1 MKLKRIPILEFH
13 FGEAFFTST
22 VGEIENSIKHLMEN
36 IAQAQLE
43 ACEKEAT
50 EKVNETISL
59 IEGYTEMTVKEIF
72 EELLENRE
80 LLELGR
86 KAIEDVLVEW
96 RDNRLSELNRGNGL
110 VIRER
115 DGKDSSVIR
124 FGSETALRIGLEA
137 MLQALKQSTLKK
149 YGGEK

>member
-22 VGEIENSIKHLMEN
+22 VGEIESSIKHLMEN
-36 IAQAQLE
+36 VAQAQLE
-43 ACEKEAT
+43 ADKRAINSFLKEAT
-50 EKVNETISL
+50 EKEQMWQ
-59 IEGYTEMTVKEIF
+59 GYTEMAVKEIF

-96 RDNRLSELNRGNGL
+96 RDNRLSEFNRGNGL

-115 DGKDSSVIR
+115 DGKDSSIIR
-124 FGSETALRIGLEA
+124 LGSETALRIGLKA
-137 MLQALKQSTLKK
+137 MLQALKQK